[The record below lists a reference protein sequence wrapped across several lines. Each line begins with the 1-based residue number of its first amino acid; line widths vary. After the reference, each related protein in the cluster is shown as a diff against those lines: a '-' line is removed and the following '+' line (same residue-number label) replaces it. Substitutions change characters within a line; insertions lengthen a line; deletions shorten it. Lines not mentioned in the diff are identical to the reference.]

1 MKTHLDWSAYD
12 TYGAG
17 DAYAG
22 IPATGGNYA
31 KAVAVCMNNHQCQ
44 RDGKGVMCPS
54 YRITGDPAHSTG
66 ARVKAFKAAL
76 NGELPGGQ
84 AAGNALVEGDAFL
97 HPDLAAAMDLCVS
110 CKGCK
115 KECPSA
121 VDMTLIKTEYLA
133 QKNERLGVA
142 PRARLFGGLPLWL
155 HRYRRPLQILVRLRN
170 AWPWLARLAERGL
183 GIAAQRQIPLIV
195 SATMAPTGQP
205 QAARQQARQQAYA
218 TGALA
223 RPAAPADAASR
234 GKVILFVDT
243 FSHYYTPEVAAAAQ
257 TVLEAGGYQVEVL
270 RPAADDAEAERP
282 LCCGRTYLSQGMV
295 DAARHEARRVMAALA
310 PALAAG
316 TPIVGLEPSCLLA
329 LRDEF
334 YSLSLGP
341 AVGQLGKQAFL
352 FEEFLMREGNKGLRL
367 PLQALPGGKA
377 LVHGHCHQKAFG
389 AMKSMRKVLAWIP
402 DFEFE
407 LIDASCC
414 GMSGGFGLEAEH
426 YAASQAM
433 AELSLLPA
441 IRAAAA
447 DATIVADGFSCR
459 HQIKEGSG
467 RDAVHVA
474 VLLARALA
482 GDGRPLP

>member
-54 YRITGDPAHSTG
+54 FRITHNPAHSTG

-76 NGELPGGQ
+76 NGEL
-84 AAGNALVEGDAFL
+84 GDDPFS

-133 QKNERLGVA
+133 QKNERHGVA
-142 PRARLFGGLPLWL
+142 RRARLFGALPAWL
-155 HRYRRPLQILVRLRN
+155 HRWRAPLAWLVRWRN
-170 AWPWLARLAERGL
+170 ASPWLAVLAERRL
-183 GIAAQRQIPLIV
+183 GISAQRPIPEIV
-195 SATMAPTGQP
+195 GGPLP
-205 QAARQQARQQAYA
+205 
-218 TGALA
+218 LED
-223 RPAAPADAASR
+223 APASGQR

-243 FSHYYTPEVAAAAQ
+243 FTHYYTPEVASAARA
-257 TVLEAGGYQVEVL
+257 VLTAAGYAVEML
-270 RPAADDAEAERP
+270 RPAADDAEPERP

-295 DAARHEARRVMAALA
+295 DAAKLEGKRVMAALA

-341 AVGQLGKQAFL
+341 EVAQVGKQAFL
-352 FEEFLMREGNKGLRL
+352 FEEFLMREANKGMKLEL
-367 PLQALPGGKA
+367 KPLPGGKA

-389 AMKSMRKVLAWIP
+389 AMKSVRKVLAWIP
-402 DFEFE
+402 EFEFE
-407 LIDASCC
+407 IIDASCC
-414 GMSGGFGLEAEH
+414 GMSGSFGLEAEH
-426 YAASQAM
+426 YEASVAM
-433 AELSLLPA
+433 GELALLPA
-441 IRAAAA
+441 VRAAAPE
-447 DATIVADGFSCR
+447 TLIVADGFSCR
-459 HQIKEGSG
+459 HQIADGSG
-467 RDAVHVA
+467 RAAIHVA
-474 VLLARALA
+474 VLLQRALA
-482 GDGRPLP
+482 